1 MPGAWEE
8 LHVVYVTGNVCK
20 ILASPIII
28 ETNIYQSDRKRQA
41 KDALQA
47 GGRRFDSVYL
57 HNLLKGNHQSVMT
70 KWLPFFIALN
80 VFYTNIIQ
88 NFGV

>member
-28 ETNIYQSDRKRQA
+28 ETNIYQSDRNRQA

-57 HNLLKGNHQSVMT
+57 HN
-70 KWLPFFIALN
+70 
-80 VFYTNIIQ
+80 
-88 NFGV
+88 